1 MALIPRGDTSALKEV
16 VMLKRELDGGES
28 AARPTF
34 GRRSFADDLR
44 GDTFRNPL
52 QSQIRRQQRD
62 QPC

>member
-52 QSQIRRQQRD
+52 
-62 QPC
+62 